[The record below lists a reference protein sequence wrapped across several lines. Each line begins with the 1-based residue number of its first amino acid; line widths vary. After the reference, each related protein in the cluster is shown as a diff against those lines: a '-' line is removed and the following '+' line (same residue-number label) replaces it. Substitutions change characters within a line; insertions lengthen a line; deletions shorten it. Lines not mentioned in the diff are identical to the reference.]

1 MVYLLSIA
9 GRRRKFRTR
18 ESLFFS
24 SDFLLSAFFAVPF
37 LRSAAGKAGCKMV
50 EYFII
55 PLYFSLLQD

>member
-37 LRSAAGKAGCKMV
+37 LCSAAVVTGCKMV
-50 EYFII
+50 E
-55 PLYFSLLQD
+55 

>member
-24 SDFLLSAFFAVPF
+24 SDFLLSAFLAVLF
-37 LRSAAGKAGCKMV
+37 LRSAAGKAGCKMS
-50 EYFII
+50 E
-55 PLYFSLLQD
+55 

>member
-24 SDFLLSAFFAVPF
+24 SDFLLSAFFVVLFQP
-37 LRSAAGKAGCKMV
+37 AATGVALIV
-50 EYFII
+50 QIVYYS
-55 PLYFSLLQD
+55 PVFSLLQD

>member
-24 SDFLLSAFFAVPF
+24 SDFLLSAFLAVPF
-37 LRSAAGKAGCKMV
+37 LPGAAGVTGRKVSK
-50 EYFII
+50 
-55 PLYFSLLQD
+55 